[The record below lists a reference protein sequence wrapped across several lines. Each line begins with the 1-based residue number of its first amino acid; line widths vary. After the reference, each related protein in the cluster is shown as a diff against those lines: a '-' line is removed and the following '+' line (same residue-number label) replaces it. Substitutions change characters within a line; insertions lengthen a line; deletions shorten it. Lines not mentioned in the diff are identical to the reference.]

1 MSQNW
6 ITIKSSNK
14 LYELELLK
22 GVLNENSIPSVILNK
37 QDSSYLNFGEAELK
51 VLSNDLEKAYLL
63 INQKNE

>member
-22 GVLNENSIPSVILNK
+22 GVLIENNIPSVILNK
-37 QDSSYLNFGEAELK
+37 QDSSYLNFGEAELQ
-51 VLSNDLEKAYLL
+51 VLSNDLVKAYLL

>member
-22 GVLNENSIPSVILNK
+22 GVLIENNIPSVILNK

-51 VLSNDLEKAYLL
+51 VLSNKFYVERADLGR
-63 INQKNE
+63 